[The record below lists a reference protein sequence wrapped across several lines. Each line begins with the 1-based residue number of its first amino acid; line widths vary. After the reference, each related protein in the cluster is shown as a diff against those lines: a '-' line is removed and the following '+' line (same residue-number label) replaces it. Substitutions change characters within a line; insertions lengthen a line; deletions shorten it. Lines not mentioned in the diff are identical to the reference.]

1 MECIMSKSTWLQNFC
16 LGLISVLNHSIRL
29 FQEDS
34 TSNLSNFMEGWVLTI
49 CTANKTMQNDAK
61 TATRKFT
68 MRHEFALSLQKLL
81 HYQIYQ
87 QVGNWQSRIFFS
99 SNYFFFV
106 RNSFTFYVKKFV
118 KISFFVSK
126 FAKTSMS
133 SSNQYWWTKIH
144 INKLLTNFF
153 TVFDIF
159 KEFFFCKICTP
170 SINELSSILHHWIQ
184 FSSLDWLANN
194 QLIGNN

>member
-1 MECIMSKSTWLQNFC
+1 MT
-16 LGLISVLNHSIRL
+16 
-29 FQEDS
+29 
-34 TSNLSNFMEGWVLTI
+34 
-49 CTANKTMQNDAK
+49 
-61 TATRKFT
+61 
-68 MRHEFALSLQKLL
+68 QKLQRVNSPWGMNL
-81 HYQIYQ
+81 HFRFKNCCITRYTNKLGIDK
-87 QVGNWQSRIFFS
+87 VAFFFS

-170 SINELSSILHHWIQ
+170 SKNELSSILHHWIQ

>member
-87 QVGNWQSRIFFS
+87 QVGNWQSRILFFRQIISFSLGILLLFTLKNSSKYLFS
-99 SNYFFFV
+99 SVNSPKHQWV
-106 RNSFTFYVKKFV
+106 RQ
-118 KISFFVSK
+118 IS
-126 FAKTSMS
+126 TDERR
-133 SSNQYWWTKIH
+133 YI
-144 INKLLTNFF
+144 
-153 TVFDIF
+153 
-159 KEFFFCKICTP
+159 
-170 SINELSSILHHWIQ
+170 
-184 FSSLDWLANN
+184 
-194 QLIGNN
+194 